1 MTVKDKEW
9 ERLKQE
15 EEELRKVREIRVI
28 KKQIVS
34 NVFAKENHKQAIAG
48 LEDKMIGL
56 VCELKDLEK
65 S

>member
-1 MTVKDKEW
+1 MTGDKEW

-15 EEELRKVREIRVI
+15 EELRKVREIRVV

-34 NVFAKENHKQAIAG
+34 NVFATENHKQAIAG

-56 VCELKDLEK
+56 VCELKDLEE